1 MLPLELKKIILDY
14 ILQLMDHDL
23 EVEKNARI
31 SYGRIVFQ
39 VNRIR
44 MRPLYE
50 FWWNS
55 AHISQRVFVI
65 ERFGHG
71 LWALCRS
78 PCFHWLADL

>member
-14 ILQLMDHDL
+14 ILQLMDYDL
-23 EVEKNARI
+23 KIEKNARR
-31 SYGRIVFQ
+31 SYLRIVLQ
-39 VNRIR
+39 VKRLR

-50 FWWNS
+50 FWWWQS
-55 AHISQRVFVI
+55 HISQRVFVI

-71 LWALCRS
+71 LWALCRT